1 MKVLTEG
8 KVCGFCRSWLHL
20 ERSFILWVGLC
31 RYSVDASYLTSTM
44 CYVNRISDLHNQ
56 SGDWI
61 TYKVQISSQARRGE
75 EHLLKNDS
83 LGASWPRGHR
93 SRYLSE
99 PIRRYDESHQP
110 LQESQLLYSK
120 QSHFILWPK
129 WGVCC
134 LIMPANSRS
143 RYAQLLAALYN
154 TSVEEDQFVSRICS
168 IVGAFNLNQSRVLDI
183 VLEAFEMNLSE
194 NRYYFAL
201 LDRFDR
207 GSIPLLL
214 VNRINHYMVYLWNW
228 YIDG

>member
-1 MKVLTEG
+1 
-8 KVCGFCRSWLHL
+8 
-20 ERSFILWVGLC
+20 
-31 RYSVDASYLTSTM
+31 
-44 CYVNRISDLHNQ
+44 
-56 SGDWI
+56 
-61 TYKVQISSQARRGE
+61 
-75 EHLLKNDS
+75 
-83 LGASWPRGHR
+83 
-93 SRYLSE
+93 
-99 PIRRYDESHQP
+99 
-110 LQESQLLYSK
+110 
-120 QSHFILWPK
+120 
-129 WGVCC
+129 
-134 LIMPANSRS
+134 MPANSRS

-228 YIDG
+228 VYWWIGTQADHPQVLLYAAHYSCGEWIHQVRRLLFLVPIHRRNDSLRCWTIGIWCLMDVHFFRIISIWRPLRSSSAFTWVITWWGPPLLPREIHSLSSSMLLLPWDISV